1 MGEVKLKGMTFM
13 VYVKNIEG
21 KALMPT
27 SNAKARKL
35 LKQKKAKVISLRPF
49 VIKLKYKTKTEYTQ
63 NLQLGIDSGYSNIG
77 FSIIDEK
84 QEYIAGEVKLLE
96 GMKKRLLE
104 KSMYRKVRRSRL
116 RHRKA
121 RWNNRVKSK
130 KKGWLAPSLKH
141 KLDTHIKFIDYLKS
155 IIPIRKITIE
165 VANFDIQKMKDDM
178 ISGIDYQNGD
188 MLGFWNVRE
197 YVLHRDNH
205 KCQNPNCKNKDK
217 KDQILKIHH
226 IKYRSEGGSDRP
238 ENLITLCS
246 KCHTPANHKK
256 GKFLYEWCMEGKKVR
271 GFKDATF
278 MSIVRWYLVNELK
291 SKHNNVSITYGY
303 ITKNH
308 RIRNNIE
315 KSHLNDAFAI
325 AKGTTQI
332 RTNEKFLVIQ
342 DRLKNRSLEK
352 FYDSKIIDTRTGEK
366 VSGAY
371 LNCGRSTRNKNQ
383 NTENLRKYR
392 GAKISKGQRRIRK
405 KKYFYQPNDL
415 VKYVGKIYTVKG
427 TQNEGKYIALKEIK
441 KVPKVELLTPYMFKK
456 GLNWTYELYQ

>member
-1 MGEVKLKGMTFM
+1 M
-13 VYVKNIEG
+13 VYVKSKDG

-35 LKQKKAKVISLRPF
+35 LKQKKAKVVSLRPF
-49 VIKLKYKTKTEYTQ
+49 VIKLTYKTKTEYTQ
-63 NLQLGIDSGYSNIG
+63 KLHLGVDSGYSNIG
-77 FSIIDEK
+77 FSVIDTK

-96 GMKKRLLE
+96 GMKDRLNAKR
-104 KSMYRKVRRSRL
+104 SYRRVRRSRL
-116 RHRKA
+116 RYRKP

-130 KKGWLAPSLKH
+130 KKGWLAPSIRH

-155 IIPIRKITIE
+155 ILPIGKITIE
-165 VANFDIQKMKDDM
+165 VANFDIQKIKNPS
-178 ISGIDYQNGD
+178 ISEKEYQEGD
-188 MLGFWNVRE
+188 MFGFWNVRE
-197 YVLHRDNH
+197 YVLHRDGH
-205 KCQNPNCKNKDK
+205 KCQNPDCKYKDKDK
-217 KDQILKIHH
+217 KEQILKVHH
-226 IKYRSEGGSDRP
+226 IKYRSKGGTNRP

-256 GKFLYEWCMEGKKVR
+256 GKFLYDWCMNGKKVR

-278 MSIVRWYLVNELK
+278 MSMIRWRLVNELK
-291 SKHNNVSITYGY
+291 SKYDNVFITYGY

-308 RIRNNIE
+308 RIKNGIE

-325 AKGTTQI
+325 AKGTNQT
-332 RTNEKFLVIQ
+332 RTKNKFLVIQ

-352 FYDSKIIDTRTGEK
+352 FYDSKIIDTRTDKK
-366 VSGAY
+366 VSGAD
-371 LNCGRSTRNKNQ
+371 LNCGRSTRNKNL

-405 KKYFYQPNDL
+405 QKYFYQPNDL
-415 VKYVGKIYTVKG
+415 VKYNGKVYTVKG

-441 KVPKVELLTPYMFKK
+441 KVPKVGLLTPYVFKK
-456 GLNWTYELYQ
+456 GFNWTYGLC

>member
-1 MGEVKLKGMTFM
+1 M
-13 VYVKNIEG
+13 VYVKSKDG

-35 LKQKKAKVISLRPF
+35 LKQKKAKVVSLRPF
-49 VIKLKYKTKTEYTQ
+49 VIKLTYKTKTEYTQ
-63 NLQLGIDSGYSNIG
+63 KLHLGIDSGYSNIG
-77 FSIIDEK
+77 FSVIDAK
-84 QEYIAGEVKLLE
+84 REYIAGEVKLLE

-104 KSMYRKVRRSRL
+104 KSSYRKTRRSRL
-116 RHRKA
+116 RYRKP

-130 KKGWLAPSLKH
+130 KKGWLAPSIRH

-155 IIPIRKITIE
+155 ILPIGKITIE
-165 VANFDIQKMKDDM
+165 VANFDIQKMKNPS
-178 ISGIDYQNGD
+178 ISGKEYQEGD

-197 YVLHRDNH
+197 YVLHRDGH
-205 KCQNPNCKNKDK
+205 KCQNPDCKCKDNKE
-217 KDQILKIHH
+217 QILKVHH
-226 IKYRSEGGSDRP
+226 IVYRSKGGTDRP

-256 GKFLYEWCMEGKKVR
+256 GKFLYDWCMNGKKVR

-278 MSIVRWYLVNELK
+278 MSIIRQYLVDELK
-291 SKHNNVSITYGY
+291 SKYDNVFITYGY

-308 RIRNNIE
+308 RIKYGIE

-325 AKGTTQI
+325 AKGTSQV
-332 RTNEKFLVIQ
+332 RTSNKFEVIQ
-342 DRLKNRSLEK
+342 SRLKNRSLEM
-352 FYDSKIIDTRTGEK
+352 FYDSKIIDTRTDKK
-366 VSGAY
+366 VSGAD
-371 LNCGRSTRNKNQ
+371 LNCGRSTRNKNL

-405 KKYFYQPNDL
+405 QKYFYQPNDL
-415 VKYVGKIYTVKG
+415 VKYNGKVYTVKG

-441 KVPKVELLTPYMFKK
+441 KVPKVELLTPYIFKK
-456 GLNWTYELYQ
+456 GLNWSYWLC

>member
-1 MGEVKLKGMTFM
+1 M
-13 VYVKNIEG
+13 VYVKSVDG

-35 LKQKKAKVISLRPF
+35 LKRKKAKVVSLRPF
-49 VIKLKYKTKTEYTQ
+49 VIKLTYKTKTEYTQ
-63 NLQLGIDSGYSNIG
+63 KLHLGIDSGYSNIG
-77 FSIIDEK
+77 FSVIDAK

-96 GMKKRLLE
+96 GMKDRLCAKRSYRRVRRNRLR
-104 KSMYRKVRRSRL
+104 YRKP
-116 RHRKA
+116 

-141 KLDTHIKFIDYLKS
+141 KLDTHIKFIDELKG
-155 IIPIRKITIE
+155 ILPIGKITIE
-165 VANFDIQKMKDDM
+165 VANFDIQKMKNPS
-178 ISGIDYQNGD
+178 ISGKEYQKGD

-197 YVLHRDNH
+197 YVLHRDGH
-205 KCQNPNCKNKDK
+205 KCQNPDCKYKDKDK
-217 KDQILKIHH
+217 KEQILKVHH
-226 IKYRSEGGSDRP
+226 IKYRSKGGTNRP

-246 KCHTPANHKK
+246 KCHTPANHKE
-256 GKFLYEWCMEGKKVR
+256 GKFLYDWCMNGKKVR

-278 MSIVRWYLVNELK
+278 MSMIRWRLVNELK
-291 SKHNNVSITYGY
+291 SKYDNVFITYGY

-308 RIRNNIE
+308 RIKNGIE

-325 AKGTTQI
+325 AKGTNQT
-332 RTNEKFLVIQ
+332 RTKNKFLVIQ

-352 FYDSKIIDTRTGEK
+352 FYDSKIIDTRTDKK
-366 VSGAY
+366 VSGAD
-371 LNCGRSTRNKNQ
+371 LNCGRSTRNKNL

-405 KKYFYQPNDL
+405 QKYFYQPNDL
-415 VKYVGKIYTVKG
+415 VKYNGKVYTVKG

-441 KVPKVELLTPYMFKK
+441 KVPKVGLLTPYVFKK
-456 GLNWTYELYQ
+456 GFNWTYGLC

>member
-1 MGEVKLKGMTFM
+1 M
-13 VYVKNIEG
+13 VYVKSKDG

-35 LKQKKAKVISLRPF
+35 LKQKKAKVVSLRPF
-49 VIKLKYKTKTEYTQ
+49 VIKLTYKTKTEYTQ
-63 NLQLGIDSGYSNIG
+63 KLHLGVDSGYSNIG
-77 FSIIDEK
+77 FSVIDAK

-96 GMKKRLLE
+96 GMKDRLNAKR
-104 KSMYRKVRRSRL
+104 SYRRVRRSRL
-116 RHRKA
+116 RYRKP

-130 KKGWLAPSLKH
+130 KKGWLAPSIRH

-155 IIPIRKITIE
+155 ILPIGKITIE
-165 VANFDIQKMKDDM
+165 VANFDIQKMKNPS
-178 ISGIDYQNGD
+178 ISGKEYQEGD

-197 YVLHRDNH
+197 FVLHRDGH
-205 KCQNPNCKNKDK
+205 KCQNPDCKYKDKDK
-217 KDQILKIHH
+217 KEQILKVHH
-226 IKYRSEGGSDRP
+226 IIYRSKGGTDRP

-246 KCHTPANHKK
+246 KCHTPANHKE
-256 GKFLYEWCMEGKKVR
+256 GKFLYDWCMNGKKVR

-278 MSIVRWYLVNELK
+278 MSIIRWRLVDELK
-291 SKHNNVSITYGY
+291 SKYDNVFITYGY

-308 RIRNNIE
+308 RIKNGIE
-315 KSHLNDAFAI
+315 KSHANDAFAI
-325 AKGTTQI
+325 AKGTNQV
-332 RTNEKFLVIQ
+332 RTKDKFLVIQ

-352 FYDSKIIDTRTGEK
+352 FYDSKIIDIRTGKK
-366 VSGAY
+366 VSGAD
-371 LNCGRSTRNKNQ
+371 LNCGRSTRNKNL

-415 VKYVGKIYTVKG
+415 VKYNGKVYTVKG

-441 KVPKVELLTPYMFKK
+441 KVPKVELLTPYIFKK
-456 GLNWTYELYQ
+456 GLNWSYWLY

>member
-1 MGEVKLKGMTFM
+1 M
-13 VYVKNIEG
+13 VYVKSIDD

-35 LKQKKAKVISLRPF
+35 LKQKKAKVVSLRPF
-49 VIKLKYKTKTEYTQ
+49 VIKLTYKTKTEYTQ
-63 NLQLGIDSGYSNIG
+63 KLHLGIDSGYSNIG
-77 FSIIDEK
+77 FSVIDAK

-96 GMKKRLLE
+96 GMKDRLCAKRSYRRARRNRLR
-104 KSMYRKVRRSRL
+104 YRKP
-116 RHRKA
+116 

-155 IIPIRKITIE
+155 ILPIGKITIE
-165 VANFDIQKMKDDM
+165 VANFDIQKMKNPS
-178 ISGIDYQNGD
+178 ISGKEYQEGD

-197 YVLHRDNH
+197 FVLHRDGH
-205 KCQNPNCKNKDK
+205 KCQNPNCKHKDKDK
-217 KDQILKIHH
+217 KQILKVHH
-226 IKYRSEGGSDRP
+226 IIYRSKGGTDRP

-246 KCHTPANHKK
+246 KCHTHANHKE
-256 GKFLYEWCMEGKKVR
+256 GKFLYDWCMNGKKVR

-278 MSIVRWYLVNELK
+278 MNIVRRYLVDELK
-291 SKHNNVSITYGY
+291 SKYDNVFITYGY

-308 RIRNNIE
+308 RIKNGIE

-325 AKGTTQI
+325 AKGTNQT
-332 RTNEKFLVIQ
+332 RTKDKFLVIQ

-366 VSGAY
+366 VSGAD
-371 LNCGRSTRNKNQ
+371 LNCGRSTRNKNL

-415 VKYVGKIYTVKG
+415 VKYNGKIYTVKG

-441 KVPKVELLTPYMFKK
+441 KVPKVELLTPYIFKK
-456 GLNWTYELYQ
+456 GLNWSYWLC

>member
-1 MGEVKLKGMTFM
+1 M
-13 VYVKNIEG
+13 VYVKSKDG

-35 LKQKKAKVISLRPF
+35 LKQKKAKVVSLRPF
-49 VIKLKYKTKTEYTQ
+49 VIKLTYKTKTEYTQ
-63 NLQLGIDSGYSNIG
+63 KLHLGIDSGYSNIG
-77 FSIIDEK
+77 FSVIDAK

-96 GMKKRLLE
+96 GMKKRLSE
-104 KSMYRKVRRSRL
+104 KSSYRKIRRSRL
-116 RHRKA
+116 RYRKP

-141 KLDTHIKFIDYLKS
+141 KLDTHIKFIDELKG
-155 IIPIRKITIE
+155 ILPIGKITIE
-165 VANFDIQKMKDDM
+165 VANFDIQKMKDDS
-178 ISGIDYQNGD
+178 ISGKEYQEGD

-197 YVLHRDNH
+197 YVLHRDGH
-205 KCQNPNCKNKDK
+205 KCQNPNCKYKNKEK
-217 KDQILKIHH
+217 QILKVHH
-226 IKYRSEGGSDRP
+226 IIYRSKGGTDRP

-256 GKFLYEWCMEGKKVR
+256 GKFLYDWCMNGKEVR

-278 MSIVRWYLVNELK
+278 MNIIRWYLVDELK
-291 SKHNNVSITYGY
+291 SKYDNVFITYGY

-308 RIRNNIE
+308 RIKHGIE
-315 KSHLNDAFAI
+315 KSHANDAFAI
-325 AKGTTQI
+325 AKGTSQV
-332 RTNEKFLVIQ
+332 RTSNKFEVIQ
-342 DRLKNRSLEK
+342 SRLKNRSLEM

-366 VSGAY
+366 VSGAD
-371 LNCGRSTRNKNQ
+371 LNCGRSTRNKNL

-405 KKYFYQPNDL
+405 QKYFYQPNDL
-415 VKYVGKIYTVKG
+415 VKYEGKVYTVKG

-441 KVPKVELLTPYMFKK
+441 KVPKVELLTPYIFKK
-456 GLNWTYELYQ
+456 GLNWNYGLC

>member
-1 MGEVKLKGMTFM
+1 M
-13 VYVKNIEG
+13 VYVKSIDG

-35 LKQKKAKVISLRPF
+35 LKQKKAKVVSLRPF
-49 VIKLKYKTKTEYTQ
+49 VIKLTYKTKTEYTQ
-63 NLQLGIDSGYSNIG
+63 KLHLGIDSGYSNIG
-77 FSIIDEK
+77 FSVIDAK

-96 GMKKRLLE
+96 GMKNRLCAKR
-104 KSMYRKVRRSRL
+104 SYRRTRRSRL
-116 RHRKA
+116 RYRKP

-141 KLDTHIKFIDYLKS
+141 KLDTHIKFIDELKG
-155 IIPIRKITIE
+155 ILPIGKITIE
-165 VANFDIQKMKDDM
+165 VANFDIQKMKNPS
-178 ISGIDYQNGD
+178 ISGKEYQEGD
-188 MLGFWNVRE
+188 MFGFWNIRE
-197 YVLHRDNH
+197 YILHRDGH
-205 KCQNPNCKNKDK
+205 KCQNPNCKCKDNKE
-217 KDQILKIHH
+217 QILKVHH
-226 IKYRSEGGSDRP
+226 IVYRSKGGTDRP

-256 GKFLYEWCMEGKKVR
+256 GKFLYDWCMNGKEVR

-278 MSIVRWYLVNELK
+278 MSIIRQYLVDELK
-291 SKHNNVSITYGY
+291 SKYDNVFITYGY

-308 RIRNNIE
+308 RIKHGIE
-315 KSHLNDAFAI
+315 KSHANDAFAI
-325 AKGTTQI
+325 AKGTNQT
-332 RTNEKFLVIQ
+332 RTKNKFLVIQ

-352 FYDSKIIDTRTGEK
+352 FYDSKIIDIRTGKK
-366 VSGAY
+366 VSGAD
-371 LNCGRSTRNKNQ
+371 LNCGRSTRNKNL

-415 VKYVGKIYTVKG
+415 VKYNGKVYTVKG

-441 KVPKVELLTPYMFKK
+441 KVPKVELLTPYIFKK
-456 GLNWTYELYQ
+456 GLNWSYWLC